1 MKIPIRNVYWL
12 LLYAWDHLGAGEE
25 ASLAAEE
32 PRHLHDLFASALA
45 DTVSRLRAR
54 GLDRGY
60 VEVEE
65 TLAGVRGRLDL
76 GTTLKRG
83 LLANARTHCLVDE
96 LRHDVLHN
104 RILKSTLRSLLGVD
118 LEEEVRSGVRRQ
130 VRALDAVADVRVVR
144 RDFGR
149 VQLHRNNRVYDF
161 ALRLCRLIHENLMV
175 DPATGEARFRDFR
188 ADERRMGALFEAFVY
203 RFYRRE
209 QQHFRVSR
217 PHIAWHDAHGSE
229 QALALLPRMRTDV
242 VLRSPDRR
250 IIVETKFYANPLAGR
265 FGGKKLRSAH
275 LYQLLAYLS
284 NHAAAHPKGP
294 SYEGMLL
301 YPAVNEAFAF
311 DYRLSGHRLMVR
323 SIDLDQPWAQIRSD
337 LLALLKESGSPG
349 PSSIFASAGGDA
361 VCMLEG
367 QGQRRD
373 GSQGTASFAGLETK
387 QRVAACAAPHCFHG
401 PCHPGATTST
411 EVSPRTRPSAVRAR
425 ISTGPR

>member
-1 MKIPIRNVYWL
+1 VKIPIRNVYWL

-65 TLAGVRGRLDL
+65 TLAGVRGRMDL

-83 LLANARTHCLVDE
+83 LLASVRTHCIVDE

-104 RILKSTLRSLLGVD
+104 RILKATLRSLLP
-118 LEEEVRSGVRRQ
+118 LELDEEVRARVGRQ
-130 VRALDAVADVRVVR
+130 VRALNTVADVRISR

-161 ALRLCRLIHENLMV
+161 ALRLCRLIHDNLIV
-175 DPATGEARFRDFR
+175 DPATGDACFRDFR
-188 ADERRMGALFEAFVY
+188 SDERRMGALFEAFIY

-209 QQHFRVSR
+209 QQQFRVSR
-217 PHIAWHDAHGSE
+217 PHVAWYDACGSE
-229 QALALLPRMRTDV
+229 QALSLLPQMRTDV
-242 VLRSPDRR
+242 VLRSPERR

-275 LYQLLAYLS
+275 LYQLLAYS
-284 NHAAAHPKGP
+284 TGP
-294 SYEGMLL
+294 RYEGMLL
-301 YPAVNEAFAF
+301 YPVVNESLAL
-311 DYRLSGHRLMVR
+311 DYRLNGHWLMVR
-323 SIDLDQPWAQIRSD
+323 TINLDQPWVGIRGD
-337 LLALLKESGSPG
+337 LLRLFSP
-349 PSSIFASAGGDA
+349 I
-361 VCMLEG
+361 
-367 QGQRRD
+367 Q
-373 GSQGTASFAGLETK
+373 
-387 QRVAACAAPHCFHG
+387 
-401 PCHPGATTST
+401 
-411 EVSPRTRPSAVRAR
+411 
-425 ISTGPR
+425 